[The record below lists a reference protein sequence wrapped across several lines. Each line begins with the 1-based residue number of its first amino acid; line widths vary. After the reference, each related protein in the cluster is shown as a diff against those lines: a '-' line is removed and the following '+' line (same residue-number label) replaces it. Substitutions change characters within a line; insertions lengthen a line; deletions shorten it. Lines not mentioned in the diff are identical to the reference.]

1 MEPTRKAER
10 LTIYLS
16 QTEHKGP
23 VPDYVAIVDRARR
36 AGLAGATVIQGVAG
50 FGISSRVHRR
60 HTFEI
65 SEDVPVAVTII
76 DSPERIEAFLATLE
90 PLLGD
95 DRVVRQPTEIVIER
109 PRRLRGGGG
118 GR

>member
-1 MEPTRKAER
+1 MEPSRRADR

-16 QTEHKGP
+16 QTARTGP
-23 VPDYVAIVDRARR
+23 VPDYVAIVDRARQ

-50 FGISSRVHRR
+50 FGVSTRVHRR
-60 HTFEI
+60 HAF
-65 SEDVPVAVTII
+65 SVGEDVPVAVTVI
-76 DSPERIEAFLATLE
+76 DRPERIDAFLAAVE

-95 DRVVRQPTEIVIER
+95 GRVVRQPTRVVIER
-109 PRRLRGGGG
+109 PRRFSAPGG